1 MQLTCLRK
9 RCSPVSGGEEVG
21 GEVGH
26 QPTQLTKCTIYKSAG
41 GVVMVYIH
49 STLLLLFTG
58 NIRCTLGGM
67 QWDSSVHFVSRQ
79 FPKIIFC
86 YALVMAKVYMNK
98 VYMNYTYAMK
108 YKGSF
113 LPGM

>member
-1 MQLTCLRK
+1 
-9 RCSPVSGGEEVG
+9 
-21 GEVGH
+21 
-26 QPTQLTKCTIYKSAG
+26 
-41 GVVMVYIH
+41 MVYIH

-67 QWDSSVHFVSRQ
+67 QWDSSVHFVSRR

>member
-21 GEVGH
+21 EEVEH
-26 QPTQLTKCTIYKSAG
+26 QPTQLTKCTTYKSAG
-41 GVVMVYIH
+41 GDIMVYIH

-67 QWDSSVHFVSRQ
+67 QWDSSIHFVSRR

-86 YALVMAKVYMNK
+86 YALVMAKVYMN
-98 VYMNYTYAMK
+98 YTYAMK
-108 YKGSF
+108 Y
-113 LPGM
+113 